1 MNVRTKT
8 SVAALVCLSL
18 VVFERAAC
26 GSGAQTA
33 VNGDGKIVAVK
44 NYPLPS
50 FEQVKELARQWS
62 KQDYERAVGDPSFE
76 FQKLTYLSDGL
87 KVIAYLYKP
96 KQTDGKKLPAII
108 FNRGSY
114 VRGDIAAEL
123 APFFHRLA
131 LQGFDII
138 APLYRG
144 SDGGEGRDEMGGA
157 DLRDLMNTLPVAKS
171 LDFIDASNL
180 FMYGVSRGGM
190 MTFQAIRDGF
200 PVNAAAVIGA
210 FTDLDELIS
219 SDPRQYLPLCEQI
232 WPGFAAKREEIVK
245 RRSAL
250 QWVERLNAPLLVMHG
265 GQDRD
270 VNPSHSL
277 NLAQRLQRLGK
288 TYELVI
294 YAGDNHGL
302 RRNQV
307 ERDRRAADWFK
318 KHLK

>member
-1 MNVRTKT
+1 MNTRTKI
-8 SVAALVCLSL
+8 SVAALICLSL
-18 VVFERAAC
+18 VALEFAGRQR
-26 GSGAQTA
+26 GAQA
-33 VNGDGKIVAVK
+33 AAPDDGKIVAVK

-50 FEQVKELARQWS
+50 FEQVKEIAKQWT
-62 KQDYERAVGDPSFE
+62 KQDYDRAASDPSFE
-76 FQKLTYLSDGL
+76 FQKLTYFSDGL

-96 KQTDGKKLPAII
+96 KRTDGKKLPTII

-131 LQGFDII
+131 LQGFVII

-171 LDFIDASNL
+171 LDFIDANNL

-210 FTDLDELIS
+210 FTDLDDLIN
-219 SDPRQYLPLCEQI
+219 SDPQSYLPLGEQI
-232 WPGFAAKREEIVK
+232 WPGFAARREEIVK

-250 QWVERLNAPLLVMHG
+250 QWAERLNTPLLVMHG

>member
-1 MNVRTKT
+1 MNTRRKT
-8 SVAALVCLSL
+8 SVAALICLSL
-18 VVFERAAC
+18 MILGHAA
-26 GSGAQTA
+26 GSLSAQTA
-33 VNGDGKIVAVK
+33 APDDGKIVAVK
-44 NYPLPS
+44 NYPLPP
-50 FEQVKELARQWS
+50 FEQIKEIAKQWS
-62 KQDYERAVGDPSFE
+62 KQDYERAANDPSYE

-87 KVIAYLYKP
+87 KVVAYLYKP

-131 LQGFDII
+131 LQGFVII

-171 LDFIDASNL
+171 LDFVDANNL

-210 FTDLDELIS
+210 FTDMDDLIN
-219 SDPRQYLPLCEQI
+219 SDPKSYLSLSEQI

-250 QWVERLNAPLLVMHG
+250 QWAERLNAPLLVMHG
-265 GQDRD
+265 GRDGD

-294 YAGDNHGL
+294 YAGDNHHL
-302 RRNQV
+302 RANQV

>member
-1 MNVRTKT
+1 MNARTRI

-18 VVFERAAC
+18 VVLACADGSLIAQAA
-26 GSGAQTA
+26 TPD
-33 VNGDGKIVAVK
+33 DGKIVAVK
-44 NYPLPS
+44 KYPLPP
-50 FEQVKELARQWS
+50 FDQVKEIARHWS
-62 KQDYERAVGDPSFE
+62 KQDYDRAANDPSYE

-87 KVIAYLYKP
+87 RVVAYLYKP

-114 VRGDIAAEL
+114 VRSDIAAEL

-131 LQGFDII
+131 LQGFIII

-157 DLRDLMNTLPVAKS
+157 DLRDLMNMLPVAKS
-171 LDFIDASNL
+171 LDFIDANNL

-210 FTDLDELIS
+210 FTDLDDLIN
-219 SDPRQYLPLCEQI
+219 SDPKSYLTLCEQI

-250 QWVERLNAPLLVMHG
+250 QWVERLNTPLLVMHG

-277 NLAQRLQRLGK
+277 NLAQRLQQSGK

-294 YAGDNHGL
+294 YAGDNHHL
-302 RRNQV
+302 RANQV